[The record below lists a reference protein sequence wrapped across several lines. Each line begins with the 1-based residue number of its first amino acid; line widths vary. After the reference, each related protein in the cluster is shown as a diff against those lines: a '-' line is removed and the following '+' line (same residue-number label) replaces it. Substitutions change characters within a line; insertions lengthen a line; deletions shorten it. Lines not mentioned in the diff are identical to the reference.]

1 MISSLDIP
9 PSSNTVWISKIF
21 IFGILRCLMGVYL
34 ESAYKKYSPNTM
46 HGWLNIVAITF
57 RYQNNKISFIAN
69 SNEIKMKILEHRHI
83 LILTV
88 SIHIKDVSNSYSV
101 FEIQIK
107 SLSNCLNGYLNMHKM
122 MCILMNKIWHQL

>member
-1 MISSLDIP
+1 M
-9 PSSNTVWISKIF
+9 
-21 IFGILRCLMGVYL
+21 
-34 ESAYKKYSPNTM
+34 
-46 HGWLNIVAITF
+46 NIVAITF

-69 SNEIKMKILEHRHI
+69 SNEIKMKILEHRQSKNV

-107 SLSNCLNGYLNMHKM
+107 SLSNCLNGYSNMHKM
-122 MCILMNKIWHQL
+122 MCILMNKI

>member
-69 SNEIKMKILEHRHI
+69 SNEIKTKNV
-83 LILTV
+83 LILSV
-88 SIHIKDVSNSYSV
+88 SMHIKDVSYSYSV